1 MTPHYSKWF
10 GQNYVI
16 RAHVILNASLRI
28 HFSARIIAIHITVW
42 HALKWKKITLKQSGL
57 FLFSEKTII
66 HVDELDVFW
75 HNLRHNGIYIY
86 IFFLNQ
92 CFTCNV
98 FCWESVER
106 PDVGWTGL
114 GFEPRWRQEIF
125 LLQKVPIGSGAQLAF
140 YSMGTGFLS
149 RGVKWPESEV
159 NQSPPST
166 AVVKNEWRYTS
177 FPPLGLHGTLYG
189 ELFYRVFLV
198 TH

>member
-75 HNLRHNGIYIY
+75 HNLRHKGIYI
-86 IFFLNQ
+86 IFFKPVLYLQ
-92 CFTCNV
+92 CV
-98 FCWESVER
+98 LLGER
-106 PDVGWTGL
+106 WKTRCGL
-114 GFEPRWRQEIF
+114 DGPGFRAPVKARDFSSPKSPYRFWGPAS
-125 LLQKVPIGSGAQLAF
+125 LLFNGYRL
-140 YSMGTGFLS
+140 
-149 RGVKWPESEV
+149 
-159 NQSPPST
+159 
-166 AVVKNEWRYTS
+166 S
-177 FPPLGLHGTLYG
+177 FPGGKVAG
-189 ELFYRVFLV
+189 EWSKPIASFYCCG
-198 TH
+198 